1 MVVDWTHD
9 APDRSFIVS
18 DETLHMIGCPR
29 AGDECNLAGTVFASA
44 SSDDAVAALTD
55 AGFVPTAPPSNVE
68 RLDQVGSIPWYLAAF
83 LGVLALAGVAHALAS
98 AARRRR
104 GDLAIVRTLGLTAN
118 GASRSFGWQAAMI
131 AVVGT
136 AVGLVLGVFGG
147 RVVWGIIADE
157 LGVLDDPVV
166 TPGPMMA
173 VAATMIGSA
182 IAIAFVPAVR
192 ARRLRPVEL
201 LRAE

>member
-1 MVVDWTHD
+1 VF
-9 APDRSFIVS
+9 A
-18 DETLHMIGCPR
+18 
-29 AGDECNLAGTVFASA
+29 NAGT
-44 SSDDAVAALTD
+44 AAAGAGLTD
-55 AGFVPTAPPSNVE
+55 AGFRPTAPPANVE

-83 LGVLALAGVAHALAS
+83 LGVLALAGVAHSLAS

-104 GDLAIVRTLGLTAN
+104 GDLAIVRTLGLTAS
-118 GASRSFGWQAAMI
+118 GASRSFGWQATMI
-131 AVVGT
+131 AVAGT
-136 AVGLVLGVFGG
+136 AAGLLLGVVGG
-147 RVVWGIIADE
+147 RVVWGIIADK

-166 TPGPMMA
+166 PPGPA
-173 VAATMIGSA
+173 ILVAAAMIGSA